1 VKIYDKNRKVRVLR
15 KNLFVANLNKRPKKI
30 ILLTIIFV
38 VILLFTSPL
47 MNLSIDMSK
56 PIDDELIPFND
67 NPNLN
72 GIGVS
77 EFVFGVKYGPY
88 DLEPQFAWD
97 SSSIDVIAQ
106 VCEGLYRYNLSDPDH
121 AIIPNLSTTF
131 GTWSLDKK
139 NYTVPLREGVF
150 FHDWASF
157 DAYSVQWS
165 FDRLQYFLNTTGSL
179 PGGKQVTQIAELY
192 IWPDGTPIINRTEIV
207 NSNTIKFILNKPYVP
222 FLGLLCFSGSY
233 ILSPNSTP
241 AFDYIDTNTG
251 DLIGTGPFVYD
262 KYNIDVNVT
271 YHAFEYYW
279 RGEAKIES
287 LIFKIIYDTNERIN
301 ALLSGDVDLLG
312 GIPFSYLDLMESDP
326 DITVTPCDQSLTI
339 EYLGMNNKQIN
350 KTWRKAIS
358 YAINYSYIIDT
369 LMSGQAVRMKSP
381 VPEGILYANWSFDV
395 ATYNLTKA
403 REYMVSMGYGDLGW
417 SNATWQAATF
427 ATFNYT
433 YNNGNWFREN
443 MLTLLQDNLD
453 LIGIEVTDAGMM
465 WQEYLNMLY
474 YSHDKLQLYCMG
486 WAPDYN
492 DPSNFINPLLSNTS
506 LSNSASV
513 NDPYLES
520 LMEAGLEET
529 DPILREAI
537 YDETQRYIVED
548 LMPWAFCYVGN
559 YYDAYRSEFTGYP
572 SNRMRK
578 VWLYNVSLS
587 IYKGGKIHING
598 NQEWLDFKNAGG
610 CTGQGTY
617 SDPYVIEDLIIGDI
631 GGYDPCISI
640 ENSDVNFRIEN
651 CTLYNSYGGIILFN
665 VSNGI
670 LISNN
675 LTEISYNNIGLT
687 YCNNNTISNNM
698 VGNILVIGYC
708 NNTAISNNTVSNT
721 LYMIYSNNATISN
734 NTVGNSF
741 SSSSYYMPNGIQLI
755 WSDNI
760 TLSGNLMLNGGI
772 GMGGTIDD
780 LLSTKID
787 TTNLVNGKPILYYAS
802 KTGLGPKNFTNAGQ
816 VILVNCSDF
825 IIKNL
830 NFSRVLI
837 GISLNYCKN
846 ITISNIVVSDI
857 SYGGIGLAYSSKIN
871 CSNVRIS
878 GSSSYM
884 GYGIILSYS
893 NNSLISN
900 NYLSNMSSG
909 ISLHFSHNNTILRN
923 TAVNNTMYGINLM
936 YSNYNNILKNY
947 FTDGYY
953 GISLYDSNNN
963 TIYLNNFI
971 NNSYDV
977 SSSESTNIWN
987 SSVKI
992 AYTYNN
998 KDYFNYLG
1006 NYWDNYTGNDANN
1019 DGIGDT
1025 SYIIYEDIEDNYPL
1039 MEPFENYLIPPAAAD
1054 TTAPAAISDLTTSN
1068 PTENSVI
1075 LNWTAPGDDGNT
1087 GTASGYIV
1095 KYSTSGPI
1103 NDSNWDSASTYAQ
1116 LWTPLTAGSKETHV
1130 VSGLDPDIQYWFAI
1144 KAYDEIPN
1152 YGYISNTASGKTLTV
1167 TSIPPLIAGYPWIV
1181 LIFSLYFAISIV
1193 ILIIKRKITSK
1204 F

>member
-1 VKIYDKNRKVRVLR
+1 MKIYDKIQKVRVLR
-15 KNLFVANLNKRPKKI
+15 TNLSVANLNKRPKKI

-47 MNLSIDMSK
+47 MNLPIDMNK

-67 NPNLN
+67 DSNLN
-72 GIGVS
+72 SQGIYTK
-77 EFVFGVKYGPY
+77 EFVLGISSGPY
-88 DLEPQFAWD
+88 DLEPQSAWD
-97 SSSIDVIAQ
+97 SSSIDVIDQ
-106 VCEGLYRYNLSDPDH
+106 VCEGLYKYNLSDPDH
-121 AIIPNLSTTF
+121 AIIPNLATAF
-131 GTWSLDKK
+131 GTWSSDKK
-139 NYTVPLREGVF
+139 NYTIPLREGVL
-150 FHDWASF
+150 FHDYALF
-157 DAYSVQWS
+157 DAYSVEWS
-165 FDRLQYFLNTTGSL
+165 FNRLQYFLNATGSL
-179 PGGKQVTQIAELY
+179 PEGKQVTKIAELY

-207 NSNTIKFILNKPYVP
+207 NAYTIKFILNKPFVP
-222 FLGLLCFSGSY
+222 LLGLLCFSGSY
-233 ILSPNSTP
+233 ILSPWSTP
-241 AFDYIDTNTG
+241 AYDYIDTNTG

-262 KYNIDVNVT
+262 RYNLDVNVT
-271 YHAFEYYW
+271 YHAFENYW
-279 RGEAKIES
+279 RGKAKIES
-287 LIFKIIYDTNERIN
+287 LIFKIIPDANERNN
-301 ALLSGDVDLLG
+301 ALLSGDIDLLG
-312 GIPFSYLDLMESDP
+312 GISFSYLDQMESDP

-339 EYLGMNNKQIN
+339 QYIGMNNKQIN

-369 LMSGQAVRMKSP
+369 LMGGQAERMKSP
-381 VPEGILYANWSFDV
+381 VPEGILYGNWSFDV

-417 SNATWQAATF
+417 SNAAWQAATF

-433 YNNGNWFREN
+433 YNTGNWMREHL
-443 MLTLLQDNLD
+443 LTLLQDNLD
-453 LIGIEVTDAGMM
+453 LIGIEVTAAGMT
-465 WQEYLNMLY
+465 WGDYLNTLY
-474 YSHDKLQLYCMG
+474 YSHDKLQLYWIG
-486 WAPDYN
+486 WSPDYN

-548 LMPWAFCYVGN
+548 LMPWAFGYVGN
-559 YYDAYRSEFTGYP
+559 YYDAYQSVFTGYP

-587 IYKGGKIHING
+587 VYKGGKIHIKG

-631 GGYDPCISI
+631 GGYDYCISI
-640 ENSDVNFRIEN
+640 ENTDVNFRIEN
-651 CTLYNSYGGIILFN
+651 CTLYNSYAGIQLYN
-665 VSNGI
+665 ASNGM

-675 LTEISYNNIGLT
+675 CTEISYNNIGLA
-687 YCNNNTISNNM
+687 
-698 VGNILVIGYC
+698 YC
-708 NNTAISNNTVSNT
+708 NNTTISNNTVGSILGLGFCNNTTISNNTINNT
-721 LYMIYSNNATISN
+721 LYVIFCNNTEISN

-741 SSSSYYMPNGIQLI
+741 SSSSYYMPNGIALTETN
-755 WSDNI
+755 NI
-760 TLSGNLMLNGGI
+760 TFSGNLMFNGGI
-772 GMGGTIDD
+772 GMGGTIDA

-787 TTNLVNGKPILYYAS
+787 TTNLVNGKPILYYAN
-802 KTGLGPKNFTNAGQ
+802 KIDLGPKNFTNAGQ
-816 VILVNCSDF
+816 VILVNCSDS
-825 IIKNL
+825 IVNNL
-830 NFSRVLI
+830 NFSRVLV
-837 GISLNYCKN
+837 GISLNYCRN
-846 ITISNIVVSDI
+846 ITISNVVVSDNFYI
-857 SYGGIGLAYSSKIN
+857 GIYLFWSSQIN

-878 GSSSYM
+878 SGSGSIA
-884 GYGIILSYS
+884 GIYSGILLHYC

-900 NYLSNMSSG
+900 NYISNITNGMSIQMSHNNTFLRNTVVNSTNYG
-909 ISLHFSHNNTILRN
+909 ISLH
-923 TAVNNTMYGINLM
+923 
-936 YSNYNNILKNY
+936 
-947 FTDGYY
+947 
-953 GISLYDSNNN
+953 DSNNN

-971 NNSYDV
+971 NNSLDV
-977 SSSESTNIWN
+977 SSYESTNIWN

-998 KDYFNYLG
+998 IDYFNYLG
-1006 NYWDNYTGNDANN
+1006 NYWGNYTGNDANN

-1025 SYIIYEDIEDNYPL
+1025 SYIIYENKEDNYPL
-1039 MEPFENYLIPPAAAD
+1039 MEPFENYLIPPAAED
-1054 TTAPAAISDLTTSN
+1054 TTAPATISDLTTSN

-1116 LWTPLTAGSKETHV
+1116 SWTPLTAGSKETHV
-1130 VSGLDPDIQYWFAI
+1130 VSGLDPDTQYWFAI
-1144 KAYDEIPN
+1144 KAYDEVPN
-1152 YGYISNTASGKTLTV
+1152 YGYISNTASEKTLDIN
-1167 TSIPPLIAGYPWIV
+1167 SKPPLIAGYSWIV

-1193 ILIIKRKITSK
+1193 ILIIKRKINTK